1 MKVAGLA
8 ASVGILLVA
17 ILAVP
22 QDRQDIPTF
31 ASKVELVT
39 VDAVVVDGKGQP
51 VRGLTALDFDLF
63 EDGKPQKVESFEAF
77 DLGEGPK
84 RSAATAPPEATNLR
98 ASSPASRTFV
108 LVVDDVGL
116 APSRQPVIRKVIA
129 RFIETGLRDGDEVIF
144 ATTSGDAWWSTRMP
158 EGREDVAALAAR
170 VRGRN
175 LGERGPD
182 AMSDWEA
189 YRINRFENGAGD
201 SPGALITA
209 RVVQRYLE
217 SHVCDQSAMAVCYQV
232 VRQRAQELDQRRV
245 NRTQDTFATVDSAVF
260 ALTGVRGRKSLLLL
274 TEGFLSDPDL
284 AFVREVTGRC
294 REANLVVYSLD
305 VRGLMTGQPAAE
317 DPGLPDIT
325 ERIRMQVEQ
334 TVFAAAGSEALAEDT
349 GGFAVSNTN
358 DLAAGA
364 ARVADESRTYYLLG
378 YAPPEGKGPRDWRKV
393 KVEIKRPDLKVRARK
408 GYTLRTAAEIA
419 RAAETP
425 AADGT
430 RGKPKAKG
438 SKDAP
443 AESKRLAADVARAL
457 ARAEAADGIPI
468 RAMAYTFEDRPA
480 GTVRTLLAIEID
492 AGARARLAANEHA
505 RSVFTL
511 CVAVAHR
518 DSGRTQRLDQRLEL
532 EAGRAKGG
540 DGWLTLSREFDV
552 RPGVAQARV
561 VVRDETGGQ
570 LGALSLRFVVPAV
583 SAFRLS
589 TPVLT
594 DRVTTADPAAPGRP
608 VLTAHR
614 EFRPE
619 GRIYCQFQ
627 VFGPAKASWPAG
639 AIEAS
644 YVLRRREGPIADQS
658 DPSPIRSS
666 PDGRLVRLLVLSV
679 EGMAPGDYEL
689 VLRVFDKVNK
699 ETREQVESF
708 RILPAQG

>member
-1 MKVAGLA
+1 MKVASLA
-8 ASVGILLVA
+8 VSVGILLGA

-63 EDGKPQKVESFEAF
+63 EDGKSQKVESFEAF
-77 DLGEGPK
+77 DLGEGPE

-98 ASSPASRTFV
+98 ASSPTSRTFV

-116 APSRQPVIRKVIA
+116 APSRQPVIRNVIA
-129 RFIETGLRDGDEVIF
+129 RFVETGLRDGDEVIF

-175 LGERGPD
+175 LGESGPD

-274 TEGFLSDPDL
+274 TEGFLQDTDL

-349 GGFAVSNTN
+349 GGFAVRNTN

-393 KVEIKRPDLKVRARK
+393 KVEIKRPGLEVRARK

-425 AADGT
+425 VADGT

-443 AESKRLAADVARAL
+443 AESKRLPADVARAL
-457 ARAEAADGIPI
+457 ARAQDADGIPI

-492 AGARARLAANEHA
+492 AGASSPPGGQRARSPRLHPQRGRRAPRQRPDATARPAPRARGGAGQGWRRLVDAQPRVRRAA
-505 RSVFTL
+505 RRGPGSS
-511 CVAVAHR
+511 R
-518 DSGRTQRLDQRLEL
+518 GSGRVGRTARRAEPSLRRPRGVGLPTLDTRPH
-532 EAGRAKGG
+532 GPSDHR
-540 DGWLTLSREFDV
+540 RPR
-552 RPGVAQARV
+552 RPGP
-561 VVRDETGGQ
+561 TG
-570 LGALSLRFVVPAV
+570 P
-583 SAFRLS
+583 
-589 TPVLT
+589 
-594 DRVTTADPAAPGRP
+594 DRPP
-608 VLTAHR
+608 
-614 EFRPE
+614 
-619 GRIYCQFQ
+619 
-627 VFGPAKASWPAG
+627 
-639 AIEAS
+639 
-644 YVLRRREGPIADQS
+644 
-658 DPSPIRSS
+658 
-666 PDGRLVRLLVLSV
+666 
-679 EGMAPGDYEL
+679 
-689 VLRVFDKVNK
+689 
-699 ETREQVESF
+699 
-708 RILPAQG
+708 

>member
-1 MKVAGLA
+1 MKIASLA
-8 ASVGILLVA
+8 VSVGILLGA

-51 VRGLTALDFDLF
+51 VRGLTALDFALF

-77 DLGEGPK
+77 DLGEGPE
-84 RSAATAPPEATNLR
+84 RSAATAPLEATNLR
-98 ASSPASRTFV
+98 ASSPGSRTFV
-108 LVVDDVGL
+108 LLVDDVGL

-129 RFIETGLRDGDEVIF
+129 RFMETGLRDGDEVIF
-144 ATTSGDAWWSTRMP
+144 ATTSGDAWWSARMP

-170 VRGRN
+170 VQGRN
-175 LGERGPD
+175 LGNSGSD

-209 RVVQRYLE
+209 RVMERYLE

-245 NRTQDTFATVDSAVF
+245 NRTQDTFATVDRAVF

-274 TEGFLSDPDL
+274 TEGFLHDTNL

-317 DPGLPDIT
+317 DFGLPNIV
-325 ERIRMQVEQ
+325 ERIRTQVEE
-334 TVFAAAGSEALAEDT
+334 TAFAAAGSEALAEDT

-358 DLAAGA
+358 DPAAGA

-378 YAPPEGKGPRDWRKV
+378 YAPPEGKGPRDWRQV
-393 KVEIKRPDLKVRARK
+393 KVEIKRPGLKVRARK
-408 GYTLRTAAEIA
+408 GYTFRTDAEIA

-425 AADGT
+425 VADGT

-438 SKDAP
+438 SKDAL
-443 AESKRLAADVARAL
+443 AQSKLDADVARAL
-457 ARAEAADGIPI
+457 VRAQDADGIPI

-480 GTVRTLLAIEID
+480 GSVRTLLAIEID
-492 AGARARLAANEHA
+492 AGARARLAASGHA
-505 RSVFTL
+505 RPVFTL
-511 CVAVAHR
+511 YVAVAHR

-532 EAGRAKGG
+532 EAGRAKAG

-594 DRVTTADPAAPGRP
+594 DRVTTADLAAPGRP

-666 PDGRLVRLLVLSV
+666 PDGRLVRLLVLSI

-689 VLRVFDKVNK
+689 VLRVFDRVNK

-708 RILPAQG
+708 RILPAPG